1 MTPERWPCAAGQ
13 REIALSNP
21 GADCASGK
29 VARGSASE
37 FIEN

>member
-1 MTPERWPCAAGQ
+1 MTAERWPCAAGQ

-21 GADCASGK
+21 EADCASGK